1 MKRQMFTFRILRK
14 PDSGLLY
21 VRITKNRKKAEF
33 NLGITA
39 DESEFEKAMVLSST
53 SSKHRVASYVRSI
66 VQRIESIRLDMA
78 QFGINA
84 NMDVKQLRDI
94 IRANILFEENPQNN
108 ASEDKLFMPF
118 FKRCIESKKNEG
130 YRENREYTYKKIYEY
145 CPTADTLRFEDIDLK
160 WLNRFDE
167 WMQSRGLKQNTR
179 NIHFKNI
186 RTVINRA
193 IDEELTDKYPF
204 RRFKIRPEATRK
216 RNLPVEELRKLF
228 TCEVEEYQ
236 KFYRDMAKLIFML
249 CGINSVDLYNLESIT
264 SDGRV
269 EYRRAKTHKLY
280 SIKVEPEAM
289 EIIERWRGKKNLLC
303 IADRWKSSK
312 DFTKWLNE
320 ALKKIGEVKIV
331 GRGGKKEIRPYW
343 PDISSYWMRHSWS
356 TIAYNKCGISKDV
369 IAQALGHS
377 LGSQI
382 TEVYLEKDQA
392 LVDAANRKVLDCVL
406 YGKR

>member
-1 MKRQMFTFRILRK
+1 MFTFKILRK
-14 PDSGLLY
+14 PDTGLLF
-21 VRITKNRKKAEF
+21 VRVTKARKKAEF
-33 NLGITA
+33 NLGISA
-39 DESEFEKAMVLSST
+39 SELEFEKAMTLAST
-53 SSKHRVASYVRSI
+53 ASKQRVASYIRS
-66 VQRIESIRLDMA
+66 VVTRIEAIRLDMA

-84 NMDVKQLRDI
+84 DMDVKRLRDS

-108 ASEDKLFMPF
+108 IDEEKLFMPF

-130 YRENREYTYKKIYEY
+130 YRENREYTYKKIFEY
-145 CPTADTLRFEDIDLK
+145 NPRADELTFEDIDLK

-167 WMQSRGLKQNTR
+167 WMQNQGLKQNTR

-193 IDEELTDKYPF
+193 IDEELTGKYPF
-204 RRFKIRPEATRK
+204 RRFKIKPEATRK
-216 RNLPVEELRKLF
+216 RNLKVEELRKLF

-249 CGINSVDLYNLESIT
+249 CGINSIDLVNLEEIT

-289 EIIERWRGKKNLLC
+289 EIINRWRGEKKLLC
-303 IADRWKSSK
+303 IADRWKSHK

-320 ALKKIGEVKIV
+320 ALKKIGEVRIV
-331 GRGGKKEIRPYW
+331 GRGGKKEIKPYW
-343 PDISSYWMRHSWS
+343 PEISSYWMRHSWS
-356 TIAYNKCGISKDV
+356 TIAYNDCDVSKDV
-369 IAQALGHS
+369 ISQALGHKS
-377 LGSQI
+377 GVEV
-382 TEVYLEKDQA
+382 TEIYLDKDRRK
-392 LVDAANRKVLDCVL
+392 VDEANRKVLDWVL
-406 YGKR
+406 YSKK